1 MLRLD
6 WSTSMATL
14 VEAWLSKYKF
24 GNFIELEDNVRQ
36 YVIRNMVDLLYY
48 EKDDYIINISQT
60 ATSSYN
66 KDEEDDEEDGV
77 ASSDDGDGGSGGD
90 GGGGGGGSSGISL
103 SDHIRYKLF
112 PYERIIKEI
121 VRCAI
126 IPIGENNM
134 TEEEEENNS
143 SSSNSSSSSSSSYE
157 DVLERRMMHLLTA
170 GKLLDAMMTLD
181 GISSSSSSSSK
192 EQHNSNNNNNN
203 SVRSSNNV
211 VQRLEGASSWTVH
224 HETCSDCLRLVVS
237 AWSLLHRRHSSTS
250 SKLMTTTMMTTTKLE
265 YELLLWTERWIDLCN
280 EKRRGIILPSTD
292 EMLLT
297 DIAKISLKF
306 EKFAEL
312 DKKIH
317 NLLSFVNA

>member
-1 MLRLD
+1 
-6 WSTSMATL
+6 
-14 VEAWLSKYKF
+14 
-24 GNFIELEDNVRQ
+24 
-36 YVIRNMVDLLYY
+36 
-48 EKDDYIINISQT
+48 
-60 ATSSYN
+60 
-66 KDEEDDEEDGV
+66 
-77 ASSDDGDGGSGGD
+77 
-90 GGGGGGGSSGISL
+90 
-103 SDHIRYKLF
+103 
-112 PYERIIKEI
+112 
-121 VRCAI
+121 
-126 IPIGENNM
+126 
-134 TEEEEENNS
+134 
-143 SSSNSSSSSSSSYE
+143 
-157 DVLERRMMHLLTA
+157 MMHLLTA

-181 GISSSSSSSSK
+181 GISSSSSSK
-192 EQHNSNNNNNN
+192 EQHNSNNSNN

-280 EKRRGIILPSTD
+280 EKRRGIILPSD
-292 EMLLT
+292 EILLT

-317 NLLSFVNA
+317 NLLSFMNA